1 MKEDNAMNFELN
13 QDHKIL
19 RDSVRD
25 FVNNEIKPIAARI
38 DEEHAI
44 PATLVKKMAEMGFFG
59 SYLPEEYGGA
69 GLDML
74 SYAIVIEEIS
84 KACASSGVLI
94 SAHTSLACGPIDT
107 FGTHEQKQ
115 KWLTALNS
123 GERIGCILLT
133 EPDAGSDAGAVTTT
147 YRKEGDAYVINGSKI
162 FITNG
167 GYQGIGV
174 LFATCDKALKHKGIS
189 AFIIDLDSP
198 GVSIIKNEN
207 KMGIRGTYTT
217 AFALDDVRIPAENLL
232 GEEGRGFHIAMDTL
246 NGGRIG
252 IASQALGIA
261 EGAFERALEY
271 AKERKQFGKPISAF
285 QALQF
290 KLADMYAKI
299 ETSKLMTYK
308 AAWMKDA
315 KLEYSMES
323 ALCKMLASEA
333 ATYVTKEAIQIH
345 GGYGFICDY
354 EVERMY
360 RDAKITEIYEGT
372 NEVQRVVISKQL
384 LG

>member
-1 MKEDNAMNFELN
+1 MNFELS
-13 QDHKIL
+13 QDHKVL
-19 RDSVRD
+19 QDAVRD
-25 FVNNEIKPIAARI
+25 FVTKEIKPIAIQI
-38 DEEHAI
+38 DQDHAI
-44 PATLVKKMAEMGFFG
+44 PDELVQKMAEMGFLG

-74 SYAIVIEEIS
+74 SYAIVIEEVS
-84 KACASSGVLI
+84 KACGSSGVLI

-107 FGTHEQKQ
+107 FGTHEQKL
-115 KWLTALNS
+115 KWLPPLNT
-123 GERIGCILLT
+123 GEKIGCILLT

-147 YRKEGDAYVINGSKI
+147 YRKEGDEYIINGSKI

-167 GYQGIGV
+167 GYLGTGIV
-174 LFATCDKALKHKGIS
+174 FATHDKSLRHKGVS
-189 AFIIDLDSP
+189 AFIIDLESA
-198 GVSIIKNEN
+198 GVSILKNEN

-217 AFALDDVRIPAENLL
+217 AFALDDVRIPVENLL
-232 GEEGRGFHIAMDTL
+232 GDEGKGFHIAMDTL

-252 IASQALGIA
+252 IAAQALGIA
-261 EGAFERALEY
+261 EGAFDLALAY
-271 AKERKQFGKPISAF
+271 SKERKQFGKTISSL
-285 QALQF
+285 QAIQF
-290 KLADMYAKI
+290 KLADMYAQI

-384 LG
+384 LR

>member
-1 MKEDNAMNFELN
+1 MNFELS
-13 QDHKIL
+13 QDHKVL
-19 RDSVRD
+19 QDAVRD
-25 FVNNEIKPIAARI
+25 FVTKEIKPIAIQI
-38 DEEHAI
+38 DEDHAI
-44 PATLVKKMAEMGFFG
+44 PDELVRKMAEMGFLG

-74 SYAIVIEEIS
+74 SYAIVIEEVS
-84 KACASSGVLI
+84 KACGSSGVLI

-107 FGTHEQKQ
+107 FGTHEQKL
-115 KWLTALNS
+115 KWLPPLNT
-123 GERIGCILLT
+123 GEKIGCILLT

-147 YRKEGDAYVINGSKI
+147 YRKEGDEYVINGSKI

-167 GYQGIGV
+167 GYLGTGV
-174 LFATCDKALKHKGIS
+174 LFATHDKSLKHKGVS
-189 AFIIDLDSP
+189 AFIIDLESA
-198 GVSIIKNEN
+198 GVSILKNEN

-232 GEEGRGFHIAMDTL
+232 GEEGRGFNIAMDTL
-246 NGGRIG
+246 NGGRVG

-261 EGAFERALEY
+261 EGAFDLALAY
-271 AKERKQFGKPISAF
+271 SKERKQFGKTISSL
-285 QALQF
+285 QAIQF
-290 KLADMYAKI
+290 KLADMYSKI

-323 ALCKMLASEA
+323 AMCKMLASEA
-333 ATYVTKEAIQIH
+333 ATYVTKEAIQIF
-345 GGYGFICDY
+345 GGYGFIVDY

-384 LG
+384 LR

>member
-1 MKEDNAMNFELN
+1 MNFELS
-13 QDHKIL
+13 QDHKVL
-19 RDSVRD
+19 QESVRD
-25 FVNNEIKPIAARI
+25 FVNKEIKPIAMKT
-38 DEEHAI
+38 DEEHMI
-44 PATLVKKMAEMGFFG
+44 PDALVRKMGEMGYLG

-74 SYAIVIEEIS
+74 SYAIVIEEVS
-84 KACASSGVLI
+84 KACGSSGVLI
-94 SAHTSLACGPIDT
+94 SAHTSLASGPIDT
-107 FGTHEQKQ
+107 FGTEEQKK
-115 KWLTALNS
+115 KWLPALNT
-123 GERIGCILLT
+123 GEKIGCILLT
-133 EPDAGSDAGAVTTT
+133 EPDAGSDAGAITTS
-147 YRKEGDAYVINGSKI
+147 YKKEGDEYIINGSKI

-167 GYQGIGV
+167 GYLGTGV
-174 LFATCDKALKHKGIS
+174 LFATHDKSLKHKGVS
-189 AFIIDLDSP
+189 AFIIDLQSP
-198 GVSIIKNEN
+198 GVVVLKHEN

-232 GEEGRGFHIAMDTL
+232 GLEGQGFKIAMDTL

-261 EGAFERALEY
+261 EGAFERALAY
-271 AKERKQFGKPISAF
+271 SKERKQFGKTISEL
-285 QALQF
+285 QAIQF
-290 KLADMYAKI
+290 KLADMYARI

-315 KLEYSMES
+315 HLNYTMES
-323 ALCKMLASEA
+323 AMCKMLASEA
-333 ATYVTKEAIQIH
+333 ATYVTKEAVQIH

-372 NEVQRVVISKQL
+372 NEVQRVVISKL
-384 LG
+384 LLS